1 MNKKIVIIGAGA
13 WGTAIAL
20 LLADNGYHVTL
31 WAYEPE
37 VARDIEKFHTNKKY
51 FPDVVLPERIS
62 ATDNLVQALEHA
74 EWIFEATPV
83 KYLRNVLT
91 QVKDQ
96 VPSAAFA
103 RWVLLSK
110 GIEQHTN
117 LLPSQILEEIFPKSA
132 YAVVG
137 GPNFAV
143 EVAAR
148 AFTATTIASKHEAL
162 AHDVATLLANTY
174 FKTFTSSD
182 SIGVQI
188 GGAVKN
194 VIALAVGMAEGAG
207 YGHNAR
213 AYLITQG
220 IAEIKMLAEFFGG
233 KHETILGPAGL
244 GDLILTCTG
253 DLSKNLRLGKK
264 IGMGMTIEHLMA
276 EYTILPEGMNTVQS
290 LHEMISNQ
298 HLVLPLCRGTY
309 DCIFQ
314 GESFKKMLQ
323 DLNAT

>member
-1 MNKKIVIIGAGA
+1 MNKKITIIGAGA

-20 LLADNGYHVTL
+20 LLADNGHQVTL
-31 WAYEPE
+31 WAYEQE

-51 FPDVVLPERIS
+51 FPNVSLPERIH
-62 ATDNLVQALEHA
+62 ATHDLKEALEHA
-74 EWIFEATPV
+74 EWVFEATPV
-83 KYLRNVLT
+83 KYLRTILM
-91 QVKDQ
+91 QIKDQ
-96 VPSAAFA
+96 VPSAVFA
-103 RWVLLSK
+103 KWILLSK

-117 LLPSQILEEIFPKSA
+117 LLPSQILEEVFSKPS
-132 YAVVG
+132 YAVLG
-137 GPNFAV
+137 GPTFAV

-148 AFTATTIASKHEAL
+148 MFTTATIASHHQTL
-162 AHDVATLLANTY
+162 AHDAASLLANGY
-174 FKTFTSSD
+174 FKPFISQD
-182 SIGVQI
+182 PIGVQI
-188 GGAVKN
+188 GGAIKN

-207 YGHNAR
+207 YGHNTR

-220 IAEIKMLAEFFGG
+220 LTEMMMLAKFFGG

-264 IGMGMTIEHLMA
+264 IGGGMTLEQLLE
-276 EYTILPEGMNTVQS
+276 EYTVQPEGMNTVQS
-290 LHEMISNQ
+290 LHEMIAQQ

-314 GESFKKMLQ
+314 GESFKQMLQ
-323 DLNAT
+323 DLPR